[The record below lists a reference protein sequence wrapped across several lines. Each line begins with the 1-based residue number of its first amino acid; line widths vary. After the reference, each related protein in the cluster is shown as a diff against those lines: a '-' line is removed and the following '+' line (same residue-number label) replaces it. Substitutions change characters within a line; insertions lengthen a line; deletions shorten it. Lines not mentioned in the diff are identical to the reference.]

1 MRRREREKIKE
12 QIGRGRKGREEKR
25 DGEGG
30 RTDVFVCETEIIQCM
45 LHIQTI
51 TSLNFWSQ

>member
-1 MRRREREKIKE
+1 MKIKE
-12 QIGRGRKGREEKR
+12 QMGRGRKGRRRKGREEKR

-51 TSLNFWSQ
+51 TSLNFWS